1 MVEHS
6 AVNRR
11 VAGSNPAR
19 RAKSPVFNDAG
30 LFCFLYVFKYQMKR
44 KKVLITGGSGFL
56 GQYLNIALNKDFE
69 ILSIFRTNPGNCTD
83 FRSALL
89 DIRNQNALRSVLN
102 NFQPE
107 IVIHTAAYSTP
118 DICNKTEKSEVIDF
132 NINFVKALSILCNDF
147 KSKLIFTSTDLLYQ
161 SSDSLIDENGKLNP
175 KSLYA
180 ETKAQ
185 AEEVIRNS
193 SNDFLILRTSL
204 LYGIGLNHT
213 RTHFQNMLEALENN
227 QKVNLFYNQY
237 RTPLEA
243 RDGARI
249 ICELLK
255 KNISNEVINFGGPE
269 RISRFAMGELV
280 CGIFGFDKAN
290 LVKTDGKEMLK
301 DIFVE
306 DVSMDTSKLQSYG
319 ILQKSIKEVVTEI
332 FEEIKK
338 VRLESEMEFEEDSEP
353 DF

>member
-19 RAKSPVFNDAG
+19 RAKSPVFQNAG
-30 LFCFLYVFKYQMKR
+30 LFCLQKDLEYMKR

-56 GQYLNIALNKDFE
+56 GQYLNIALNTDFD
-69 ILSIFRTNPGNCTD
+69 IITIFRTNPGNCTN

-89 DIRNQNALRSVLN
+89 DIRNQNALRSVFN
-102 NFQPE
+102 NFKPE

-118 DICNKTEKSEVIDF
+118 DICNKTDKSEVIDF
-132 NINFVKALSILCNDF
+132 NVNFVNKLSDLCNEY
-147 KSKLIFTSTDLLYQ
+147 KSKLVFTSTDLVYQ
-161 SSDSLIDENGKLNP
+161 SSDNLIDEKGKLNP

-180 ETKAQ
+180 ETKVE
-185 AEEVIRNS
+185 AEEVIKNNC
-193 SNDFLILRTSL
+193 NDFIILRTSL

-227 QKVNLFYNQY
+227 GKVNLFFNQY

-243 RDGARI
+243 IDGARI
-249 ICELLK
+249 ICQLLK
-255 KNISNEVINFGGPE
+255 KDISNEIINFGGPE
-269 RISRFAMGELV
+269 RISRYAMGELV
-280 CGIFGFDKAN
+280 CEVFGFDKTN
-290 LVKTDGKEMLK
+290 LVKTDGQEMLK

-306 DVSMDTSKLQSYG
+306 DVSMNTSKLQSFG
-319 ILQKSIKEVVTEI
+319 IMQKTIKEVVTEI

-338 VRLESEMEFEEDSEP
+338 ARLESAKEFDEDLES